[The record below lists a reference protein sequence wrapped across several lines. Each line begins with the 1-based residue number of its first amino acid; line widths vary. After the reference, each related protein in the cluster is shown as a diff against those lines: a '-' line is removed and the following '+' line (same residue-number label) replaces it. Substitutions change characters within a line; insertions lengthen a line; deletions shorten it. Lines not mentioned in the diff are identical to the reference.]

1 MNPYTETQIR
11 DRAYALWEEAGRPE
25 GQDMEFWI
33 AAEREVSQLS
43 EPDDEHVVQD
53 PVTAAAT
60 GGLPTR

>member
-25 GQDMEFWI
+25 GQDMEFWMM
-33 AAEREVSQLS
+33 AERELS
-43 EPDDEHVVQD
+43 ERSDATEEHVVLD

>member
-33 AAEREVSQLS
+33 TAERELS
-43 EPDDEHVVQD
+43 EQSEPEEEHVIED
-53 PVTAAAT
+53 PVTAAAV